1 MEWLFHQ
8 LPTMRISWAGITL
21 SIRPLYAT
29 RHPNDSSIRPFVWN
43 EQTFMVLSQTHHG
56 PVPPRLRETLDGPG
70 VWQVPDDALPGR
82 VGCGHDLQNL
92 PVPNMHALPSP
103 PPPPHPPMRCMRSW
117 APSWTPS
124 WVPWVVVSALGTDV
138 GAIVRVEIMSL
149 HDEPVVSSTPDSS
162 MQSVCHTCVTG
173 RRGKELDLTGRIY
186 AADTTAPRH
195 TTTAPMTAPM
205 TAPTASTKASAMVP
219 TTACISFGV
228 GGRVV
233 GGMGLGSACTWELED
248 VVDQGRG
255 RRVPGQQRPVL
266 ATLQDR
272 RASPVAVIGM
282 TSCTQW
288 PDGEGNASP

>member
-1 MEWLFHQ
+1 
-8 LPTMRISWAGITL
+8 
-21 SIRPLYAT
+21 
-29 RHPNDSSIRPFVWN
+29 
-43 EQTFMVLSQTHHG
+43 
-56 PVPPRLRETLDGPG
+56 
-70 VWQVPDDALPGR
+70 
-82 VGCGHDLQNL
+82 
-92 PVPNMHALPSP
+92 
-103 PPPPHPPMRCMRSW
+103 
-117 APSWTPS
+117 
-124 WVPWVVVSALGTDV
+124 
-138 GAIVRVEIMSL
+138 MSL

-233 GGMGLGSACTWELED
+233 GGRALVARALGNWKILQIRPAADASRESIVRHLPHSRTVERLPEPRGHMPAVRLRQHHERLLVPYERTYGA
-248 VVDQGRG
+248 VV
-255 RRVPGQQRPVL
+255 
-266 ATLQDR
+266 
-272 RASPVAVIGM
+272 GM